1 MGQIASTRPNPVYS
15 CPACLHTPLAFLGS
29 DISSGGRGLYQC
41 HQCGTLS
48 SEVTLDILGGSG
60 PHEADQSM
68 RLGQQ
73 LESGADDVTQRH
85 SLND

>member
-1 MGQIASTRPNPVYS
+1 MGQTASTRPHPVYS

-48 SEVTLDILGGSG
+48 SEVTLDGTGH
-60 PHEADQSM
+60 HEAEHSM

-73 LESGADDVTQRH
+73 AENDADDVTQRH
-85 SLND
+85 SPDD

>member
-1 MGQIASTRPNPVYS
+1 MGQTASTRPNPVYS
-15 CPACLHTPLAFLGS
+15 CPACRHTPLAFLGS

-48 SEVTLDILGGSG
+48 SEVTLDGTG
-60 PHEADQSM
+60 HREADQSM
-68 RLGQQ
+68 RLDQQ

>member
-1 MGQIASTRPNPVYS
+1 MGQTASTQPNPAYS
-15 CPACLHTPLAFLGS
+15 CPACLHSPLAFLGS

-48 SEVTLDILGGSG
+48 SEVTLDRAGH
-60 PHEADQSM
+60 HETDQSI
-68 RLGQQ
+68 RLDQQ

>member
-1 MGQIASTRPNPVYS
+1 MGQTASIPPNLVYS

-48 SEVTLDILGGSG
+48 SEVTLDGTG
-60 PHEADQSM
+60 HREANQSM
-68 RLGQQ
+68 RLDQQ
-73 LESGADDVTQRH
+73 PENDADDVTQRH